1 MPIPKKQIPAFA
13 RKCRADWLAA
23 TTKLREEEIIRLKMW
38 NGGTGQ
44 WREEEVTKRRGQGRP
59 YLSENRMKPAVD
71 QVEGDIRSNPPGPK
85 VLPVGGGAD
94 GDTAAIHA
102 GLIRECE
109 HRCNAQQ
116 AYIVA
121 GRYLGA
127 SGYGVIELA
136 TEYQDDMGMA
146 QQVCINPCEDPAQWF
161 FDHNA
166 RRVDRKDAMWAGK
179 VRSYGKEAYEAEFG
193 KRGVRSSKSRIQAEE
208 FQTNYFRQ
216 DKFDSVLSDWVGP
229 NGNGDYIV
237 CEFYMVDKE
246 KKELWTHSDNVNR
259 LHPIGKTAK
268 LPKLKLRGTDG
279 KQFTHQVTKGELL
292 RIVPTSK
299 ITKYLVDAYE
309 VLDETEWLGT
319 IIPGVPVLGQ
329 EIWIDGVLYRKSLI
343 SEAMDSQRLLNYA
356 VTTGA
361 EILGLMPKAPWVGY
375 AGQFDDE
382 RWETAHTET
391 WAYLPV
397 TPTFATPEGGDV
409 ANSELLPPPTRVDY
423 RGALSETLPMA
434 QYAGQAIELETS
446 IFADRLGAA
455 KGDKSGRAINA
466 LQSQS
471 STGTFY
477 IADSLHHAIQSVYE
491 QIIIINQQ
499 IRTERE
505 VVTIVRPDSQHELA
519 TINTEFPDKIDPASQ
534 KQAKARWLSQ
544 GRYAVVV
551 TVGPDPQTLKEQT
564 ALILVDFLKI
574 DPQIMAVPGVAAK
587 ALRSVSQGD
596 PEIEAIAD
604 LLEPQSAQSPQQL
617 AQQLQKVMSENAA
630 LKIIATKLQQEKDAK
645 LPQVQA
651 DERKSIRDNLTR
663 LEVAKITASKDADT
677 AEADREAAL
686 LEAGLGMAHDVA
698 LSKMEHGQTME
709 QSAQQHAQALQQGD
723 QQTANTMLTNQQS
736 ADLAPEPETA
746 GE

>member
-136 TEYQDDMGMA
+136 TEYQDDMGMG

-179 VRSYGKEAYEAEFG
+179 VRKYGKEAYEAEFG
-193 KRGVRSSKSRIQAEE
+193 KRGVRSSASRVKAEG
-208 FQTNYFRQ
+208 FRDNYFQ
-216 DKFDSVLSDWVGP
+216 DPKFDSNLADWIGP
-229 NGNGDYIV
+229 NANGDYIV
-237 CEFYMVDKE
+237 CEFYMVEKE
-246 KKELWTHSDNVNR
+246 KKDLYSHTDNVNR
-259 LHPIGKTAK
+259 FDDAK
-268 LPKLKLRGTDG
+268 LPRGV
-279 KQFTHQVTKGELL
+279 KRKELL
-292 RIVPTSK
+292 RSVPLTK
-299 ITKYLVDAYE
+299 IKMYTLDAYE
-309 VLDETEWLGT
+309 VLEETDWLGT
-319 IIPGVPVLGQ
+319 IIPGIPVLGQ

-651 DERKSIRDNLTR
+651 DERKNIRDNLTR

-677 AEADREAAL
+677 AEADREASL

-698 LSKMEHGQTME
+698 LSKMEHGQAME
-709 QSAQQHAQALQQGD
+709 QGAQQHQQAKELGD
-723 QQTANTMLTNQQS
+723 QQTANTMVTNQQS

-746 GE
+746 E